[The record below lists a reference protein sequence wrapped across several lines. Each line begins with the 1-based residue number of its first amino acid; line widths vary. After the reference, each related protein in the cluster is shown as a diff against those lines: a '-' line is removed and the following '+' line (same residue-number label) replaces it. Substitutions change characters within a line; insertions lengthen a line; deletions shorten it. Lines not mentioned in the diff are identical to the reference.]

1 MFSLR
6 RFRYQHRGKKVEPL
20 LRVCGIAHCTLL
32 SGDYNRPRPTKKCHF
47 RISVILINAGIL
59 YRFAFFLFSF
69 FFCEPFSVI
78 SSSLFEKCF
87 PMQMVC
93 LTWNARYDFNSRQE
107 LARGLWFYSVSITRK
122 ILLSSQPFLL
132 VGKCHT

>member
-6 RFRYQHRGKKVEPL
+6 HFRYRHRGKKVEPL
-20 LRVCGIAHCTLL
+20 LRVCGIARFTLL
-32 SGDYNRPRPTKKCHF
+32 SGDYNRPRPTKMCHF

-59 YRFAFFLFSF
+59 YRFAFVLFYYF

-78 SSSLFEKCF
+78 NSSLFETCF

-93 LTWNARYDFNSRQE
+93 LTRNVSYDFNSRQE
-107 LARGLWFYSVSITRK
+107 LARGLWFYCLNK
-122 ILLSSQPFLL
+122 P
-132 VGKCHT
+132 